1 MRIAIDV
8 SDRLMG
14 LHNAFVSDVF
24 IMETRLSCECD
35 ISMLHTVSIISVY
48 YRRFFR
54 GGKFSKLS
62 KAETEI
68 DLNPD
73 ETDTRDLRAQTSKD
87 TREYIQI

>member
-1 MRIAIDV
+1 MTIAIDV

-24 IMETRLSCECD
+24 IRKTRLSFECD
-35 ISMLHTVSIISVY
+35 ISMLHTVCITVLPI
-48 YRRFFR
+48 FH

-73 ETDTRDLRAQTSKD
+73 QTDSRDLRAQTSKD